1 MIHDISRQ
9 GTTLTRLSLVL
20 GALTS
25 EGAAWAMPPH
35 GAMHGMQ
42 IVVTI
47 PAVTTAAQLRY
58 LVNEPDSV
66 LIAHN
71 DTLSM
76 VSS

>member
-1 MIHDISRQ
+1 
-9 GTTLTRLSLVL
+9 
-20 GALTS
+20 
-25 EGAAWAMPPH
+25 
-35 GAMHGMQ
+35 MHGMQ

-76 VSS
+76 ISP